1 MTLITQVDTATL
13 RSDADRALYHVLRN
27 LALYKSFNDSLD
39 ENALSAA
46 TDYFLEE
53 KDYFHASLS
62 LYLQGNLNIAKKE
75 FSKAAVCLIRSSE
88 IASRIG
94 DIYREG
100 FCAMYIWEVYGKI
113 HDSGRQIEAAKRAVC
128 SFDSINRRDWKIYA
142 LLNLSSAYNNRVYH
156 DSLLIAGAILWIRS
170 IGRRRLYERLEFMR
184 DVNTLT
190 ESLKSQTN
198 RNAAIAENIAEL
210 SQSIK
215 ELLSSKACDSRA
227 ALLGLL
233 RERREKIANEIK
245 YFIESAFSTTEIIDG
260 LSHTIDRHAHNL
272 YSNFKRDFPNLKD
285 RDYHLFIFSVSG
297 LTAPAISIILGE
309 SKEIIY
315 NRNSRLRLRMKNSGV
330 ADAELYLS
338 YMS

>member
-1 MTLITQVDTATL
+1 MPDLI
-13 RSDADRALYHVLRN
+13 
-27 LALYKSFNDSLD
+27 
-39 ENALSAA
+39 
-46 TDYFLEE
+46 
-53 KDYFHASLS
+53 
-62 LYLQGNLNIAKKE
+62 
-75 FSKAAVCLIRSSE
+75 
-88 IASRIG
+88 
-94 DIYREG
+94 
-100 FCAMYIWEVYGKI
+100 
-113 HDSGRQIEAAKRAVC
+113 
-128 SFDSINRRDWKIYA
+128 
-142 LLNLSSAYNNRVYH
+142 
-156 DSLLIAGAILWIRS
+156 
-170 IGRRRLYERLEFMR
+170 
-184 DVNTLT
+184 TLT

-198 RNAAIAENIAEL
+198 RNAALAENIAEL

-215 ELLSSKACDSRA
+215 ELLSSKTCDSRA

-245 YFIESAFSTTEIIDG
+245 YFIESTFSTTEIIDG

-315 NRNSRLRLRMKNSGV
+315 NRNSRLRLRIKNSGV

>member
-1 MTLITQVDTATL
+1 MDITQVDTATL

-198 RNAAIAENIAEL
+198 RNAALAENIAEL

-215 ELLSSKACDSRA
+215 ELLSSK
-227 ALLGLL
+227 L
-233 RERREKIANEIK
+233 
-245 YFIESAFSTTEIIDG
+245 
-260 LSHTIDRHAHNL
+260 
-272 YSNFKRDFPNLKD
+272 
-285 RDYHLFIFSVSG
+285 V
-297 LTAPAISIILGE
+297 ILGQLCSAYSE
-309 SKEIIY
+309 NEGK
-315 NRNSRLRLRMKNSGV
+315 K
-330 ADAELYLS
+330 
-338 YMS
+338 